1 MLGVCQVQ
9 VVFGHISKPV
19 GWNTEPGGTISGR
32 HHLTAF
38 LGQMMPWEMGVEG
51 EKEKAILETGTAV
64 EVGLGEPGSG
74 YPLVPNRCQ
83 WRESCS
89 SRQSSYVT
97 LGALVWNP
105 RFFSDLRVCRRN

>member
-89 SRQSSYVT
+89 SRQSSVT

-105 RFFSDLRVCRRN
+105 RFFSDLRFCRN